1 VEDERGVRN
10 FIRQQ
15 ISLISLIKTRVP
27 ENFSGTR
34 FLFRAGRAAKKSVH
48 PVVAI
53 CSASGGCLV

>member
-1 VEDERGVRN
+1 VRN